1 MQYSLFCQSGV
12 HDGRKCICAVTDPK
26 YRPFCT
32 PGVTVTSVMRVNGT
46 NQILSSLLLMT
57 VWLSLLQKTQH
68 QLIQLQGTDFKITSQ
83 KMKVHFDSNKGAGSV
98 TKRNNNST
106 VTFF

>member
-1 MQYSLFCQSGV
+1 MGQT
-12 HDGRKCICAVTDPK
+12 K
-26 YRPFCT
+26 
-32 PGVTVTSVMRVNGT
+32 
-46 NQILSSLLLMT
+46 ILSSLLLMT

-83 KMKVHFDSNKGAGSV
+83 KIKVHFDSNKGAGSV

-106 VTFF
+106 VTFFLSVYTHYHCRTVKIATVCYSSTTIINTTSTATTHP